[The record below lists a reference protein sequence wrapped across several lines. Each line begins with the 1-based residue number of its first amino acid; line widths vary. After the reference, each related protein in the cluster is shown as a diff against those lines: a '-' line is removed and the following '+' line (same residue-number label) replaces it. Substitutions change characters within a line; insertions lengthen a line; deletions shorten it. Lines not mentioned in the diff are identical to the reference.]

1 MKKQETYWSFKAP
14 DLPELSDLPQGTFA
28 GTEAGW
34 NSLSPGYRR
43 EIHRS
48 AVKRASPQPLPIE
61 TGPIAEDAAR
71 LERADALH
79 RQAEVQIAA
88 REAL

>member
-1 MKKQETYWSFKAP
+1 MRKQESYWAFRASDIPELA
-14 DLPELSDLPQGTFA
+14 DLPEGTFA

-43 EIHRS
+43 EIYRS
-48 AVKRASPQPLPIE
+48 ATKKAAPVE
-61 TGPIAEDAAR
+61 TVSHDQDR
-71 LERADALH
+71 LDRADRKHEQSVKA
-79 RQAEVQIAA
+79 IAA

>member
-1 MKKQETYWSFKAP
+1 MRKQEDYWSFRAP
-14 DLPELSDLPQGTFA
+14 DTPEFSDLPAGTFA

-43 EIHRS
+43 EIYRS
-48 AVKRASPQPLPIE
+48 ALKKVVAVEKALE
-61 TGPIAEDAAR
+61 EDRQR
-71 LERADALH
+71 LARADLKH
-79 RQAEVQIAA
+79 EQGMTSILA

>member
-1 MKKQETYWSFKAP
+1 MKKQESYWSFKAT
-14 DLPELSDLPQGTFA
+14 DTPEFSDLPAGTFA

-43 EIHRS
+43 AIWREATKTIAKEQPAISEDEMRLQRADEIHSRS
-48 AVKRASPQPLPIE
+48 
-61 TGPIAEDAAR
+61 
-71 LERADALH
+71 
-79 RQAEVQIAA
+79 EVQIAA